1 MADDSPYSW
10 ANIKGKFRSR
20 ASARARNNLGIIQ
33 LDVEDE
39 SKLYRDKNL
48 EFLDSYYENRQ
59 YDHLPPWDDNQDKNG
74 DHISIRKR
82 KPRLSVA
89 FAKTLSERLASK
101 LVGQSVFP
109 KFLIADSPDD
119 QEFLKAIIRES
130 KLKFHIIE
138 PVRRMLNTGS
148 SFLRFYLAAGTF
160 KLEWYSSKYCYPEFQ
175 ENGELESL
183 AIKYVY
189 TDTSEKD
196 QNGNFKRRWYKL
208 ELTTLSEILYDNPEY
223 KEDSDDEPV
232 FTEVERVDHNLG
244 FVQGEWFRA
253 AAKSGEKDSPDGYG
267 ITADLI
273 DFIDELCYS
282 LSQSSQAVAY
292 NQDPQLS
299 ITGIDVEEVNNLI
312 RSVTKAWNLGR
323 QGKAEFLESNLDGV
337 SRAME
342 LRDKVR
348 LNIQDISRIVLLD
361 PEKIVGSANSGK
373 AMEILHGPLK
383 DLVDELREPVE
394 QILKN
399 LVLKMALAC
408 LMANKQGI
416 EIPIAIPPE
425 YVPQSLDVELK
436 WPPIFQQTI
445 EDLQKKVQVASQAK
459 TTGLVSPA
467 TALKFIAE
475 DFGVEDQEAE
485 LVAINEAAAAAA
497 ALNPFGGF

>member
-48 EFLDSYYENRQ
+48 ELLDSYYENRQ
-59 YDHLPPWDDNQDKNG
+59 YDHLPSWEESQDKNG
-74 DHISIRKR
+74 EHLSIRKR
-82 KPRLSVA
+82 KPRIKMA
-89 FAKTLSERLASK
+89 FAKTLSQRLASK

-119 QEFLKAIIRES
+119 QEFLKAVIRES
-130 KLKFHIIE
+130 NLKFHILE
-138 PVRRMLNTGS
+138 PIRRMLNTGS
-148 SFLRFYLAAGTF
+148 SFLRFYIAGGTF

-175 ENGELESL
+175 ENGELESV

-196 QNGNFKRRWYKL
+196 HNGNYKRKWYKL

-223 KEDSDDEPV
+223 KEDSDYEPE
-232 FTEVERVDHNLG
+232 FKEVERIDHNLG
-244 FVQGEWFRA
+244 FVQGEWLRA
-253 AAKSGEKDSPDGYG
+253 APMSGENETPDGYG
-267 ITADLI
+267 LVTDLM

-282 LSQSSQAVAY
+282 LSQSSQAVSY
-292 NQDPQLS
+292 NQDPQLA
-299 ITGIDVEEVNNLI
+299 ITGIDQEEVGNLI
-312 RSVTKAWNLGR
+312 RSVTKSWNLGR
-323 QGKAEFLESNLDGV
+323 QGKAEFLESGLDGV

-361 PEKIVGSANSGK
+361 PEKIVGSASSGK

-394 QILKN
+394 KILKN
-399 LVLKMALAC
+399 LVIKMAMAC
-408 LMANKQGI
+408 LIGQKQGI
-416 EIPIAIPPE
+416 EIPIQIPPE
-425 YVPQSLDVELK
+425 YMPKSLDVEVK

-445 EDLQKKVQVASQAK
+445 EDLQKKVQVASQAR

-467 TALKFIAE
+467 TALKFVAE
-475 DFGVEDQEAE
+475 DFGVEDMEAE
-485 LVAINEAAAAAA
+485 LQAINDAAAAAA